1 MILKGIDIYS
11 IDHIHGNILFSK
23 DGTVSFLYWLQLP
36 PKYSL
41 SMQQYDERCYKLD
54 QAFKNFPINSFV
66 HRQEV
71 YLKKPYNGKTIQ
83 RDSYLGR
90 DAQSYFDGRE
100 FMYHE
105 SFVCYTLKGLTSLE
119 KSYQS
124 NPFSFRESLHRRDLD
139 TLEQFDGHIQ
149 RSTNII
155 NSLQGT
161 DIRPVNEEEIKAYIR
176 QYLNGFEETGF
187 YDVDFRDKTY
197 GGESHFH
204 MLTINKSEYLPNKL
218 TNVKKSELS
227 SSYQPVYEGFMEKIG
242 ETLACNH
249 IVNHII
255 EFAGK
260 QHLITEIEA
269 ARKEYGNF
277 RKQNETFD
285 KRYRDLAKIFD
296 HLNDT
301 DDDLVLLHLNILLF
315 DKDKNVLEKQVKE
328 LKSRLDVL
336 QVSYYEPKKE
346 MLQNVFLGSVFGR
359 EKLLH
364 RDFFFLSDLLQA
376 QLLSIHTSISVDDS
390 KGIYFNNRTDQR
402 PLRRKLWFEDDAR
415 NGLIA
420 AATGGGKS
428 VLGLTIM
435 TQFLE
440 EGINVVVAEFGRSFE
455 FITHLYPDISKHI
468 RLKADTPLG
477 INPFQINKGES
488 ASVEK
493 KGLLAQIVMKTW
505 RVPEYMTNSHFIVS
519 LERIIDHYYEE
530 TESGHGYEHFYNF
543 VCDGGERMLYALDVE
558 SEYFDLKSFKHNCK
572 QFIKGGKYENVFAL
586 EDSEISDVIRE
597 KQLVVFEMTEI
608 AKDPFLVTLFLLVLQ
623 ETIDTNILAD
633 RSKKG
638 LLIFDEFSE
647 TADIRDMYTGEEV
660 IQTVSVIN
668 QKIRKENSA
677 LYIIIQDFVQL
688 PKNKYSE
695 SIIANTQLFFMLP
708 SNRDGYQ
715 RAAQTLLLQDDERAQ
730 LQSIHKNFK
739 AEYPYGELWMK
750 RFEETEVVRNELPD
764 ASFLAFQTKGE
775 LWDKLNKDFQETG
788 NLELSIEK
796 LKHLRK

>member
-1 MILKGIDIYS
+1 MILKGVDIYS
-11 IDHIHGNILFSK
+11 IDHIHGNVLFSK
-23 DGTVSFLYWLQLP
+23 DGTVSFVYWLQLP

-41 SMQQYDERCYKLD
+41 SMEQYDERCHKLD

-71 YLKKPYNGKTIQ
+71 YLRKPYNGKTIQ
-83 RDSYLGR
+83 RDSYLGK
-90 DAQSYFDGRE
+90 DAQNYFHGRE
-100 FMYHE
+100 FMHHQ
-105 SFVCYTLKGLTSLE
+105 SLVCYTLKGLASLE

-124 NPFSFRESLHRRDLD
+124 NPFSFRESLHRKDLGS
-139 TLEQFDGHIQ
+139 LEQFDGHIQ

-155 NSLQGT
+155 NSLYGT
-161 DIRPVNEEEIKAYIR
+161 RISPATEDEVRTYIS
-176 QYLNGFEETGF
+176 QYLNGFEENGF
-187 YDVDFRDKTY
+187 YDVDFREKSY
-197 GGESHFH
+197 GGDSHFH
-204 MLTINKSEYLPNKL
+204 MLTINRAEYFPKRV
-218 TNVKKSELS
+218 TNVKKSEIS
-227 SSYQPVYEGFMEKIG
+227 SAFQPVYEGFLEKIAEG
-242 ETLACNH
+242 LPCNH
-249 IVNHII
+249 IVNHIVQ
-255 EFAGK
+255 FAGK
-260 QHLITEIEA
+260 QNLLTEIEA

-277 RKQNETFD
+277 RKQSETFD

-301 DDDLVLLHLNILLF
+301 DDDLVLLHINILLF
-315 DKDKNVLEKQVKE
+315 DKDQRALEKHIKE

-336 QVSYYEPKKE
+336 QVNYYEPKNE
-346 MLQNVFLGSVFGR
+346 ILQNAFLGSVFGR

-364 RDFFFLSDLLQA
+364 RDFFFLTDLLQA
-376 QLLSIHTSISVDDS
+376 QLLSIHTSINVDEPE
-390 KGIYFNNRTDQR
+390 GIYFNNRTDQR

-415 NGLIA
+415 NGLIV

-440 EGINVVVAEFGRSFE
+440 QGINVVVAEFGRSFE
-455 FITHLYPDISKHI
+455 FITHLYPNISKHI

-477 INPFQINKGES
+477 INPFQIKEGET
-488 ASVEK
+488 ASPEK

-519 LERIIDHYYEE
+519 LERIIDHYFEE
-530 TESGHGYEHFYNF
+530 TETGHSYEHFYHF

-558 SEYFDLKSFKHNCK
+558 SDFFDLKSFKHNCK
-572 QFIKGGKYENVFAL
+572 QFIKGGKYENVFAFQ
-586 EDSEISDVIRE
+586 DSGISEVIRD

-647 TADIRDMYTGEEV
+647 TADIKDMYTGEEV
-660 IQTVSVIN
+660 LQTVSVVN

-677 LYIIIQDFVQL
+677 LYIIIQDVVQL
-688 PKNKYSE
+688 PDNKYSQ

-708 SNRDGYQ
+708 SNRDGFE
-715 RAAQTLLLQDDERAQ
+715 RAGDTLRLQEDERAQ
-730 LQSIHKNFK
+730 LQSIHKNFT
-739 AEYPYGELWMK
+739 AENPYGEIWLR
-750 RFEETEVVRNELPD
+750 RFEKSEVVRNELPD

-788 NLELSIEK
+788 DLEKSIEK